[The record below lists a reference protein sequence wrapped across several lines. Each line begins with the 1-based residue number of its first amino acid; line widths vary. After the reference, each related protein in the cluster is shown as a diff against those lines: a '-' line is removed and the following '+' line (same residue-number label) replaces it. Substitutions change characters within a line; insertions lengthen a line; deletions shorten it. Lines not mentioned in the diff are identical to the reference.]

1 MKKFFKS
8 PILLIFLALLISGLM
23 ISGVNAQE
31 SATKQPIPTRVAPQ
45 AKVSGKDVPEVPL
58 ADSRIKFDH
67 AEYNFG
73 NVPPKTKVTH
83 EFPVRNDGV
92 DTLVITK
99 VKAGCGCT
107 TSKATGT
114 VIPPGATSYVD
125 LTYRSSST
133 TKYVGV
139 QTKKAKIYSNDST
152 NPMTEIAIKASIN
165 NPDAK
170 LSVDPAIA
178 DMGDIKIGDRGKM
191 TVNLTNTDS
200 VNAELVV
207 VCEPSN
213 KVVKKYKLHDDKLKP
228 GETTTIDFEIQKDL
242 SPGDF
247 LATMTLEDKN
257 NSKSKFSIP
266 ITGKIVEQIKAES
279 ETPKT
284 VGAK

>member
-1 MKKFFKS
+1 LNNLFKS

-23 ISGVNAQE
+23 ISGINAQE
-31 SATKQPIPTRVAPQ
+31 SVAKKPVSTKVPTR
-45 AKVSGKDVPEVPL
+45 AKVSGKDIPEVPL
-58 ADSRIKFDH
+58 TNARIKFDH

-83 EFPVRNDGV
+83 EFPVTNDGV

-107 TSKATGT
+107 TSKAGGT

-133 TKYVGV
+133 TRYVGV
-139 QTKKAKIYSNDST
+139 QTKKAKIYSNDSS
-152 NPMTEIAIKASIN
+152 NPTAEIAIKASIN
-165 NPDAK
+165 NPDVK
-170 LSVDPAIA
+170 LSLDPAIA
-178 DMGDIKIGDRGKM
+178 DMGDIKVGDRGKI

-200 VNAELVV
+200 LNAELVV
-207 VCEPSN
+207 VCEPSD
-213 KVVKKYKLHDDKLKP
+213 KVVKKYKLHDTKLKP
-228 GETTTIDFEIQKDL
+228 GETTTIDFETQKDL

-247 LATMTLEDKN
+247 LATITIEDKN
-257 NSKSKFSIP
+257 NANSKISIP
-266 ITGKIVEQIKAES
+266 ITGKIVEQIKADS

>member
-1 MKKFFKS
+1 LNNFFKS
-8 PILLIFLALLISGLM
+8 QILLIVIALLISGLM
-23 ISGVNAQE
+23 ISGLNAQE
-31 SATKQPIPTRVAPQ
+31 AAAKQPVPAKVPAQ
-45 AKVSGKDVPEVPL
+45 AKVSGKDIPEVPL

-83 EFPVRNDGV
+83 EFPVRNDGA

-107 TSKATGT
+107 TSKAGGT

-165 NPDAK
+165 NPDVK
-170 LSVDPAIA
+170 FSLDPAIA
-178 DMGDIKIGDRGKM
+178 DMGDIKVGDRGKL

-200 VNAELVV
+200 LDAELAV
-207 VCEPSN
+207 VCEPSD
-213 KVVKKYKLHDDKLKP
+213 KVVKKYKLHDTKLKP
-228 GETTTIDFEIQKDL
+228 GETTTIDFETQKDL
-242 SPGDF
+242 SPGEF
-247 LATMTLEDKN
+247 LATITLEDKN
-257 NSKSKFSIP
+257 NPKSKLSIP
-266 ITGKIVEQIKAES
+266 ITGKIVEQLKADS
-279 ETPKT
+279 EIPKT